1 LKKVY
6 GYARVHVGEK
16 VNVLE
21 KEVLNIFQFKKKKPK
36 KLSREKWKKKLFFF
50 CINSPEPKLFEACS
64 PPPPFLFSI
73 QFFFLFLISLW
84 RFFTSSF
91 LSTAVCGF

>member
-1 LKKVY
+1 M
-6 GYARVHVGEK
+6 E
-16 VNVLE
+16 E
-21 KEVLNIFQFKKKKPK
+21 ET
-36 KLSREKWKKKLFFF
+36 FFF

-64 PPPPFLFSI
+64 PPPPFFI
-73 QFFFLFLISLW
+73 FHPVFFLFLISLW